1 MITLIRGAQRYLSFT
16 AGTNGY
22 AQCSQIVVK
31 LVNVNSGAVAKE
43 WRKVLPSPLQE
54 NTNLGEVE
62 ATPGDDNKKFR
73 VWLTAAESRAMDGK
87 YNLYVERTIAGEKM
101 PIDITKVESYLEVL
115 K

>member
-22 AQCSQIVVK
+22 AQCSQIIVK
-31 LVNVNSGAVAKE
+31 LVSVNAGTEAKVWAKTPVSGKTYGV
-43 WRKVLPSPLQE
+43 
-54 NTNLGEVE
+54 VE
-62 ATPGDDNKKFR
+62 ATPGDDDKKFR

-101 PIDITKVESYLEVL
+101 PIDITKIENYLEVL